1 MGLLA
6 IEGCITT
13 DQQAVPLYDQPTR
26 LGRDQVATLGG
37 YVASVDGRD
46 VSKLGGAFE
55 LLPGCHVITTPTG
68 WGASSGMGAI
78 KATTGAVSFVVPMF
92 PGRHYL
98 VVSNPGPLGTVT
110 VQINEMDAAGHDL
123 RAIWPTR
130 AAEEVLACHMATM
143 AY

>member
-1 MGLLA
+1 
-6 IEGCITT
+6 
-13 DQQAVPLYDQPTR
+13 
-26 LGRDQVATLGG
+26 VATLGG

-78 KATTGAVSFVVPMF
+78 KATTGAVTFVVPMF
-92 PGRHYL
+92 PGRRYL
-98 VVSNPGPLGTVT
+98 LVTNPAPLDRVT
-110 VQINEMDAAGHDL
+110 VQINEMDATGHSL
-123 RAIWPTR
+123 RAIWPARST
-130 AAEEVLACHMATM
+130 AEVLACHMATL